1 MHHHLPLQR
10 IAFIGGYVPRRCGI
24 ATFTHDLFEAVA
36 AASPATDC
44 FVGAVTDRPEGY
56 NYPRH
61 VRFRIEEGDPASYSR
76 AAEFLRFNKADVLC
90 VQHEFGIYGGPA
102 GSHLLSLLR
111 EARTPVVT
119 TLHTVLS
126 APDISQRRVMD
137 ELTRRSARLVVMAQR
152 GAEILCETY
161 GVDPAKIDVI
171 PHGIPEIAFAEDE
184 SFKKSIGLSG
194 RTVLLTF
201 GLLGPGKGIEY
212 ALRALPSIIRE
223 HPAVTYLVLG
233 ATHPHLVA
241 REGEKYRRNLEAL
254 AKECGV
260 EEHVVFEDRFVELDD
275 LKRYIAAADIYLT
288 PYPNEAQITSGTLAQ
303 AFGAGKAIVST
314 PFWHAQELLAG
325 GGGVLVAP
333 RDPEAIAEGVC
344 GLLRDPV
351 RMQEVQQRA
360 RKEGRAMRWPA
371 VAERYLESFRKA
383 KEEHEAPHAF
393 SPAALSALP
402 SVRLDHIAR
411 MTDGTGIFQHAT
423 YNVPNYDEGYC
434 TDDNARA
441 FILCCLLS
449 SGELAGDQPDRLCPT
464 YLAFLSAALDR
475 RSGLFRNFMS
485 HGRAWLE
492 EAGSQDS
499 HARALWAVGTGA
511 ALLRDEGHRML
522 CRSLLKSALPA
533 AERFIAPRSWTFTL
547 LGLQEYT
554 KAYPAD
560 ERAEEVRVLLVKR
573 LIALWKRRSS
583 SDWPWF
589 EKLLSYD
596 NARIPQALIA
606 HGSRMPESEALEIGL
621 ASLKWLAGIHTAREG
636 HFRPIGSNG
645 FFQKGGIRADF
656 DQQPLEAQAM
666 VSACLEAWR
675 VTSDAAWLREARRAF
690 GWFLGRNDLGLPLYD
705 PRTGGCCDGLH
716 PDRVNANQGAESSLA
731 FSLSLA
737 EMHLAENL
745 LKQSLKCTA

>member
-126 APDISQRRVMD
+126 APDIAQRRVMD

-161 GVDPAKIDVI
+161 GVDRAKIDVI

-314 PFWHAQELLAG
+314 PFWHAQECWWHRGIPKRSRRVSA
-325 GGGVLVAP
+325 VSS
-333 RDPEAIAEGVC
+333 AIRC
-344 GLLRDPV
+344 GCKRFSKG
-351 RMQEVQQRA
+351 RA
-360 RKEGRAMRWPA
+360 RKAGRCAGPPSRSGIWS
-371 VAERYLESFRKA
+371 RSGRRRKNM
-383 KEEHEAPHAF
+383 KHRMPSPRPRF
-393 SPAALSALP
+393 PPCPLSGSIISPA
-402 SVRLDHIAR
+402 
-411 MTDGTGIFQHAT
+411 
-423 YNVPNYDEGYC
+423 
-434 TDDNARA
+434 
-441 FILCCLLS
+441 
-449 SGELAGDQPDRLCPT
+449 
-464 YLAFLSAALDR
+464 
-475 RSGLFRNFMS
+475 
-485 HGRAWLE
+485 
-492 EAGSQDS
+492 
-499 HARALWAVGTGA
+499 
-511 ALLRDEGHRML
+511 
-522 CRSLLKSALPA
+522 
-533 AERFIAPRSWTFTL
+533 
-547 LGLQEYT
+547 
-554 KAYPAD
+554 
-560 ERAEEVRVLLVKR
+560 
-573 LIALWKRRSS
+573 
-583 SDWPWF
+583 
-589 EKLLSYD
+589 
-596 NARIPQALIA
+596 
-606 HGSRMPESEALEIGL
+606 
-621 ASLKWLAGIHTAREG
+621 
-636 HFRPIGSNG
+636 
-645 FFQKGGIRADF
+645 
-656 DQQPLEAQAM
+656 
-666 VSACLEAWR
+666 
-675 VTSDAAWLREARRAF
+675 
-690 GWFLGRNDLGLPLYD
+690 
-705 PRTGGCCDGLH
+705 
-716 PDRVNANQGAESSLA
+716 
-731 FSLSLA
+731 
-737 EMHLAENL
+737 
-745 LKQSLKCTA
+745 